1 MNPSQVRGEER
12 SNRPPELVAEL
23 RAEVYTNEHSP
34 FLPRTLTLGAMIRKL
49 LVPAPVKVILV

>member
-1 MNPSQVRGEER
+1 M
-12 SNRPPELVAEL
+12 AEL